1 MLDTRYAKWSE
12 QPNVLIRQVHMQ
24 AFRSICVFKCTV
36 DD

>member
-12 QPNVLIRQVHMQ
+12 QPDILIRQVHMQ
-24 AFRSICVFKCTV
+24 AFRSICVFKCSV